1 MSTSQIRRGS
11 DLVNEEG
18 GEPIQLVR
26 IKPSQQVEVN
36 PQALDLI
43 SECDLPVG
51 FVCLAGKYRTGKS
64 FLLNK
69 LLYLERK
76 GVTNSVFSLKSIH
89 QRRLALR
96 EFGCGRNQSSMTRKI
111 VIYSFWIQ
119 KAVGVSPKMWITI
132 PKFLPSLH
140 SYLLTSFT
148 TASAQSMKNP
158 STI

>member
-1 MSTSQIRRGS
+1 MSTSQVKRGE
-11 DLVNEEG
+11 DPLNEEG

-26 IKPSQQVEVN
+26 IKPSQQVELN

-76 GVTNSVFSLKSIH
+76 GVINSSFSSESIP
-89 QRRLALR
+89 QRRLVPR
-96 EFGCGRNQSSMTRKI
+96 GFGCGQSRFSMTRKT
-111 VIYSFWIQ
+111 VTYSFWTQ
-119 KAVGVSPKMWITI
+119 RAVGV
-132 PKFLPSLH
+132 
-140 SYLLTSFT
+140 
-148 TASAQSMKNP
+148 
-158 STI
+158 